1 MAKKPASKIRASINE
16 ELKRYSPSARK
27 ILMSA
32 QKLFAEKGI
41 DGVSLREIAVAAGHS
56 NNSAVQY
63 HFNSKEGLIQA
74 IFELRV
80 PFLEAARMRRV
91 EQLKTSKKILLE
103 DLLAALLFPIL
114 EMFDGQEQRIFTL
127 FSTHLLSRNTLD
139 HPFYRAQEKMP
150 VSFRIYSMLEENLSH
165 LPQDVFNFRIRLIAG
180 LFLSTILERQNF
192 SHSANGFYSDD
203 EIFWGDMIN
212 VLAALLR
219 EPFRP
224 ERRPVIL
231 ALAG

>member
-1 MAKKPASKIRASINE
+1 VAKKPSSTIKSSINE

-27 ILMSA
+27 IIVSA
-32 QKLFAEKGI
+32 QKLFAENGI
-41 DGVSLREIAVAAGHS
+41 DAVSLREIAVSAGHS

-63 HFNSKEGLIQA
+63 HFESKEGLIQA

-80 PFLEAARMRRV
+80 PFIEASRKRRM
-91 EQLKTSKKILLE
+91 ESLQKQKKITLE
-103 DLLAALLFPIL
+103 DLLATLLFPIL

-127 FSTHLLSRNTLD
+127 FSTHLLSRNTLE

-150 VSFRIYSMLEENLSH
+150 VSVEIYQMLEENLSH
-165 LPQDVFNFRIRLIAG
+165 LPKDVFNFRIRLIAG
-180 LFLSTILERQNF
+180 LFLSTILEKQNF
-192 SHSANGFYSDD
+192 IKSGTGIYSDD

-219 EPFRP
+219 EPFRSD
-224 ERRPVIL
+224 RRPLAV
-231 ALAG
+231 ALAS